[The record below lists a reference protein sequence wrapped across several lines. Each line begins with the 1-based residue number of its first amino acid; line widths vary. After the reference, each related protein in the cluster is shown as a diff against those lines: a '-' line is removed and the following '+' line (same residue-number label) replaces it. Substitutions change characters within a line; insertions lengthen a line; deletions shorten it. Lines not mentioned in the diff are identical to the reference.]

1 MNETMY
7 MPFMVLVILG
17 TALLSAVVTTA
28 LPHVPKWWNAFKSRI
43 KRKSTPKS
51 SDMDMVDVILI
62 AKLTERVDELEEVGK
77 KIVYK
82 QMKHVNQIDDLQ
94 EQVDNLIEVK
104 YNRDRNR
111 KNNIRRD
118 VRDYLKELQNTK

>member
-1 MNETMY
+1 MIMNETMY

-28 LPHVPKWWNAFKSRI
+28 LPHVPKWWDAFKSRI

-62 AKLTERVDELEEVGK
+62 SKLTERV
-77 KIVYK
+77 
-82 QMKHVNQIDDLQ
+82 DDLQ

-118 VRDYLKELQNTK
+118 VREYLKELQK

>member
-1 MNETMY
+1 MMY
-7 MPFMVLVILG
+7 MPLVWGIIVG

-28 LPHVPKWWNAFKSRI
+28 LPHVPKWWSALKHSI

-51 SDMDMVDVILI
+51 SDMDMVDVII
-62 AKLTERVDELEEVGK
+62 VAKLTERIDE
-77 KIVYK
+77 
-82 QMKHVNQIDDLQ
+82 LQ
-94 EQVDNLIEVK
+94 EQVNNLVEVK

-118 VRDYLKELQNTK
+118 VREYLKELQK

>member
-1 MNETMY
+1 MNEMIY
-7 MPFMVLVILG
+7 MPLIWGIILG

-28 LPHVPKWWNAFKSRI
+28 LPYVPKWWNALKSRI
-43 KRKSTPKS
+43 KRKSNTT
-51 SDMDMVDVILI
+51 DIVDVILI
-62 AKLTERVDELEEVGK
+62 AKLTERVDQLEEVGK
-77 KIVYK
+77 KMIYK
-82 QMKHVNQIDDLQ
+82 LKEKEDQINDLQ

-118 VRDYLKELQNTK
+118 VRDYLKELQK

>member
-62 AKLTERVDELEEVGK
+62 SKLTERV
-77 KIVYK
+77 
-82 QMKHVNQIDDLQ
+82 DDLQ

-118 VRDYLKELQNTK
+118 VREYLKELQK

>member
-1 MNETMY
+1 MNEMVY
-7 MPFMVLVILG
+7 MPLMWGIVLG

-28 LPHVPKWWNAFKSRI
+28 LPYVPKWWNALKSRI
-43 KRKSTPKS
+43 KRKSNAT
-51 SDMDMVDVILI
+51 DIVDVILI
-62 AKLTERVDELEEVGK
+62 SKLTERADELEAVMEK
-77 KIVYK
+77 MIYK
-82 QMKHVNQIDDLQ
+82 VKEKEDQINDLQ

-118 VRDYLKELQNTK
+118 VRDYLKELQK